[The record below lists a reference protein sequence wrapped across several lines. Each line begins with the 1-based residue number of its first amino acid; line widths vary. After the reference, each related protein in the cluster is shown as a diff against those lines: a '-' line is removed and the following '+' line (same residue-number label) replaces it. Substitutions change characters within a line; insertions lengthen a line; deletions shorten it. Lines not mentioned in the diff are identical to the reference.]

1 MIIRL
6 DGATDQDARGL
17 LALTESWG
25 QPATVAPAP
34 APAEP
39 HHDYR
44 GVDPVA
50 LTSLILSVPSAALA
64 VWDLTDRIRKRKRAA
79 ELIDHARE
87 LSERGVTVSVV
98 YRERVIEIR
107 RLTPDQLLDES
118 EDG

>member
-6 DGATDQDARGL
+6 DGASDQDVNGL

-25 QPATVAPAP
+25 QAATIGPAP
-34 APAEP
+34 AGPRR
-39 HHDYR
+39 DDR

-50 LTSLILSVPSAALA
+50 LTGLILSVPPAALA
-64 VWDLTDRIRKRKRAA
+64 VRDLTDRIRKRKRAA

-87 LSERGVTVSVV
+87 LAERGVTVSVI

-107 RLTPDQLLDES
+107 GLTPDQLLDES
-118 EDG
+118 GDD